1 VQVVDA
7 SLTRGVLAGV
17 MALPNQPRADLS
29 DPPQP
34 LELTQQHTP
43 RARHALVQRLC
54 EIVSWPETRL
64 PSYER
69 QLAADILV
77 DLLRTSNVEL
87 RRRCAQGLARVNDAP
102 KALLRYLARD
112 EISVAQPL
120 LEHGAGFDDA
130 DLIATVRAG
139 VSWHW
144 LAIAKRRGLSE
155 PITDSI
161 FQTGDIA
168 AMEAVLRN
176 PTSRLSTQG
185 VDLVVAKSRQA
196 PSLPALLVPRPE
208 LKPTQ
213 ALVLFWWA
221 GYEARLQILRRFAVD
236 RQVLIQE
243 LGEVFK
249 LAAAEGWADAD
260 TRKTLQVIERRQRN
274 RAAAAKSPY
283 KSLEGALAA
292 AEGGLDRALLH
303 EIAHLAGVK
312 PTTAAQ
318 IFADAG
324 GEAIGVFC
332 KAVGLK
338 RPLMIALWRA
348 LRRPNGDP
356 DTTDN
361 SLGRAV
367 YVFDTL
373 ATAKAQTVLRYW
385 NWSFTADAAGIQQET
400 YGNDVLELSL
410 ARRNAA
416 LLFGR
421 NG

>member
-1 VQVVDA
+1 
-7 SLTRGVLAGV
+7 
-17 MALPNQPRADLS
+17 MALPNQPLS
-29 DPPQP
+29 DFEEPQP
-34 LELTQQHTP
+34 LELTEPHTP
-43 RARHALVQRLC
+43 RARQALVQRLC
-54 EIVSWPETRL
+54 EVVSWPETRL
-64 PSYER
+64 PAYER

-77 DLLRTSNVEL
+77 GLLRTSNL
-87 RRRCAQGLARVNDAP
+87 DARRKCAQGLARVHDAP

-120 LEHGAGFDDA
+120 LENGAGFDDS

-139 VSWHW
+139 VAWHW
-144 LAIAKRRGLSE
+144 LAIAQRRGLTE
-155 PITDSI
+155 TVTDALL
-161 FQTGDIA
+161 QTGDTA
-168 AMEAVLRN
+168 AIEAVLRN
-176 PTSRLSTQG
+176 SASRLSTQG
-185 VDLVVAKSRQA
+185 VDIVVAKSRQA
-196 PSLPALLVPRPE
+196 PSLAPLLVPRME

-221 GYEARLQILRRFAVD
+221 EHHARLQILRRFAVD

-274 RAAAAKSPY
+274 RAAAAQSPY

-292 AEGGLDRALLH
+292 AERGLDRALIH
-303 EIAHLAGVK
+303 EIAHLSGLK

-338 RPLMIALWRA
+338 RPLMIALWKA
-348 LRRPNGDP
+348 LRRPGGDP
-356 DTTDN
+356 DASN
-361 SLGRAV
+361 NPLGRAV
-367 YVFDTL
+367 YTFDTL

-385 NWSFTADAAGIQQET
+385 NWSFTADAVGIDQQS
-400 YGNDVLELSL
+400 YDDDVLELSL

-416 LLFGR
+416 LLFSR

>member
-1 VQVVDA
+1 
-7 SLTRGVLAGV
+7 
-17 MALPNQPRADLS
+17 MALPNQPRPDGTE
-29 DPPQP
+29 PPPPP
-34 LELTQQHTP
+34 LELTEPHTP
-43 RARHALVQRLC
+43 RARLSLVQRLC

-77 DLLRTSNVEL
+77 GLLRTSSVDL
-87 RRRCAQGLARVNDAP
+87 RRRCAQGLVRVNDAP

-112 EISVAQPL
+112 EISVALPL
-120 LEHGAGFDDA
+120 LENGAGFDDS
-130 DLIATVRAG
+130 DLIATARAG
-139 VSWHW
+139 VAWHW
-144 LAIAKRRGLSE
+144 LAIAKRRNLSE
-155 PITDSI
+155 PVSDAIL
-161 FQTGDIA
+161 QTGDTA
-168 AMEAVLRN
+168 AIEALLRN
-176 PTSRLSTQG
+176 QTARLSTQG

-196 PSLPALLVPRPE
+196 PQLPPLLVSRPE

-221 GYEARLQILRRFAVD
+221 AFEARLQILRRFAVD

-249 LAAAEGWADAD
+249 LAAAEGWSDAD

-274 RAAAAKSPY
+274 RAAAAQSPF

-292 AEGGLDRALLH
+292 AEHGLDRALIH

-338 RPLMIALWRA
+338 RPLMIGLWRS
-348 LRRPNGDP
+348 LRRPAGDP
-356 DTTDN
+356 DSVDN
-361 SLGRAV
+361 PLGRTV

-385 NWSFTADAAGIQQET
+385 NWAFTADAAGIEQVRF
-400 YGNDVLELSL
+400 DDSVLELSL

-416 LLFGR
+416 LLFSR
-421 NG
+421 NV

>member
-1 VQVVDA
+1 
-7 SLTRGVLAGV
+7 
-17 MALPNQPRADLS
+17 MALPNQPRLDVS
-29 DPPQP
+29 EPPPP
-34 LELTQQHTP
+34 LELTEPHAP

-77 DLLRTSNVEL
+77 GLLRTSNIEL
-87 RRRCAQGLARVNDAP
+87 RRRCALGLVRINDAP

-120 LEHGAGFDDA
+120 LEGGAGFDDS

-144 LAIAKRRGLSE
+144 LAIAKRRNLSE
-155 PITDSI
+155 PITDALL
-161 FQTGDIA
+161 QTGDA
-168 AMEAVLRN
+168 AAIEAVLRN
-176 PTSRLSTQG
+176 NTARLSTQG
-185 VDLVVAKSRQA
+185 IDLVVAKSRQA
-196 PSLPALLVPRPE
+196 PSLPAALVSRPE

-221 GYEARLQILRRFAVD
+221 PYEARLQILRRFAVD

-249 LAAAEGWADAD
+249 LAAAEGWSDAD

-274 RAAAAKSPY
+274 RAAAAQSPY

-292 AEGGLDRALLH
+292 AENGLDRGLMH
-303 EIAHLAGVK
+303 EIAHLSGVK

-318 IFADAG
+318 VFADAG

-356 DTTDN
+356 DSTNN

-385 NWSFTADAAGIQQET
+385 NWSFTADAAGIEQT
-400 YGNDVLELSL
+400 SFSDDVLELSL

-416 LLFGR
+416 LLFTR

>member
-1 VQVVDA
+1 
-7 SLTRGVLAGV
+7 
-17 MALPNQPRADLS
+17 MALPNQPRPDGTE
-29 DPPQP
+29 PPPP
-34 LELTQQHTP
+34 LELTEPHTP
-43 RARHALVQRLC
+43 RARLSLVQRLC

-77 DLLRTSNVEL
+77 GLLRTSNVDL
-87 RRRCAQGLARVNDAP
+87 RRRCAQGLVRVNDAP

-112 EISVAQPL
+112 EISVALPL
-120 LEHGAGFDDA
+120 LENGAGFDDS
-130 DLIATVRAG
+130 DLIATARAG
-139 VSWHW
+139 VAWHW
-144 LAIAKRRGLSE
+144 LAIAKRRNLSE
-155 PITDSI
+155 PVSDAIL
-161 FQTGDIA
+161 QTGDTA
-168 AMEAVLRN
+168 AIEALLRN
-176 PTSRLSTQG
+176 QTARLSTQG

-196 PSLPALLVPRPE
+196 PQLPPLLVSRSE

-221 GYEARLQILRRFAVD
+221 GFEARLQILRRFAVD
-236 RQVLIQE
+236 RHILIQE

-274 RAAAAKSPY
+274 RAAAAQSPY

-292 AEGGLDRALLH
+292 AEHGLDRALIH

-338 RPLMIALWRA
+338 RPLMIGLWRS
-348 LRRPNGDP
+348 LRRPAGDP
-356 DTTDN
+356 DSVDN
-361 SLGRAV
+361 PLGRSV

-385 NWSFTADAAGIQQET
+385 NWAFTADAAGIEQVRFDE
-400 YGNDVLELSL
+400 GVLELSL

-416 LLFGR
+416 LLFSR

>member
-1 VQVVDA
+1 
-7 SLTRGVLAGV
+7 
-17 MALPNQPRADLS
+17 MALPNQPRADAS
-29 DPPQP
+29 DPPPP
-34 LELTQQHTP
+34 LELTEPHAP
-43 RARHALVQRLC
+43 KARLALVQRLC

-77 DLLRTSNVEL
+77 GLLRTTNEDL
-87 RRRCAQGLARVNDAP
+87 RRRCAQGLVRVQDAP

-120 LEHGAGFDDA
+120 LENGVGFDDS
-130 DLIATVRAG
+130 DLIATIRAG
-139 VSWHW
+139 TSSHW
-144 LAIAKRRGLSE
+144 LAIAKRRGLGE
-155 PITDSI
+155 PVTDALL
-161 FQTGDIA
+161 QTGDTA
-168 AMEAVLRN
+168 AIEAVLRN
-176 PTSRLSTQG
+176 QTARLSTQG
-185 VDLVVAKSRQA
+185 VDIVVARSRQA
-196 PSLPALLVPRPE
+196 PGLPALLVPRTE
-208 LKPTQ
+208 LRPTQ

-221 GYEARLQILRRFAVD
+221 PHQPRLQILRRFAVD

-274 RAAAAKSPY
+274 RAAAAQSPY

-292 AEGGLDRALLH
+292 AEGGLERALIH

-318 IFADAG
+318 VFADAG

-338 RPLMIALWRA
+338 RPLMIALWKA
-348 LRRPNGDP
+348 LRRPGGDP
-356 DTTDN
+356 DATDN
-361 SLGRAV
+361 PLGRAV

-385 NWSFTADAAGIQQET
+385 NWSFTADAAGIEQQS
-400 YGNDVLELSL
+400 YGNEVLELSL

-416 LLFGR
+416 LLFSR